1 MLLWVPAG
9 TPSEETAI
17 SGKMLIFFEVLLRH
31 IQSNMMYYSGV
42 CESLPRGVRGRM
54 VSNNIEGS
62 IHRRNIENR
71 GGQKNKKRLFIH
83 RFKLSWCTPTPNT
96 CMQ

>member
-1 MLLWVPAG
+1 
-9 TPSEETAI
+9 
-17 SGKMLIFFEVLLRH
+17 MLIFFEVLLRH

-42 CESLPRGVRGRM
+42 CESLPRGVGGRM
-54 VSNNIEGS
+54 VSNNIKGS

-83 RFKLSWCTPTPNT
+83 RFK
-96 CMQ
+96 

>member
-1 MLLWVPAG
+1 
-9 TPSEETAI
+9 
-17 SGKMLIFFEVLLRH
+17 
-31 IQSNMMYYSGV
+31 MYYSGV

-71 GGQKNKKRLFIH
+71 GGQKKTKKG
-83 RFKLSWCTPTPNT
+83 SSYTASN
-96 CMQ
+96 